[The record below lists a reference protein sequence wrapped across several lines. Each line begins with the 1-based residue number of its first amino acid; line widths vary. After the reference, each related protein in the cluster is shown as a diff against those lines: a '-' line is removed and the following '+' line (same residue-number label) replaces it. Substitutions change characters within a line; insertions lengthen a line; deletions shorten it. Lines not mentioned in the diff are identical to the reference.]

1 MAYFDLIDSYLS
13 DTASNASAEEH
24 VRRNTPPPPV
34 PVYSR
39 PPAIPFATRPV
50 FAFPTVPVA
59 VSSPVPST
67 PSSVHYWHDDDVP
80 RLINWVPPFPVP
92 FAGADPVQRMPEEG
106 QPRIRERRQPA
117 PAPQQAQIPGYVQ
130 LPVVDP
136 QNATL
141 TDAVVQLTTLLT
153 NQQAMDM
160 HRRQQQIT
168 QAAQPKK
175 YIALPEGFDGQ
186 TKNWKRFVQ
195 QCAMY
200 VRANLQ
206 DR

>member
-80 RLINWVPPFPVP
+80 RLINWVPPFPVS
-92 FAGADPVQRMPEEG
+92 FAGADPVPER
-106 QPRIRERRQPA
+106 QRRQPA
-117 PAPQQAQIPGYVQ
+117 PAPQPEQIPGCVQ

-141 TDAVVQLTTLLT
+141 TDAIVQLTTLLT
-153 NQQAMDM
+153 NQQAMDT
-160 HRRQQQIT
+160 HRR
-168 QAAQPKK
+168 
-175 YIALPEGFDGQ
+175 
-186 TKNWKRFVQ
+186 
-195 QCAMY
+195 
-200 VRANLQ
+200 
-206 DR
+206 